1 MSTPHITAMCYQRC
15 QKNINFTLNFNS
27 MSTFESFDGQVIEYV
42 YMKGSKQT
50 LIFLPALGF
59 DWTYWNKSIRYF
71 QSKGYGILA
80 ITLRGHTASRTRL
93 KTIKISD
100 HINDLKL
107 LCSRLNIRKPVLIGA
122 SLGGVVAAQ
131 FKLEEGARG
140 CICINT
146 PFDGVKSIQAY
157 IPVLVFLSQPLIL
170 LDRFKRNDSSTTDF
184 SRSSITNNIVMILKA
199 MTKFNSYGMYLNYL
213 CLKNM
218 KPVLPKGCFAVSSRN
233 DEALK
238 APRKADYFIAGNH
251 NCAISNSEA
260 VNRLLEKIIT
270 K

>member
-1 MSTPHITAMCYQRC
+1 
-15 QKNINFTLNFNS
+15 
-27 MSTFESFDGQVIEYV
+27 MSTFESFDGEVIDYL

-50 LIFLPALGF
+50 LVFLPALGF

-71 QSKGYGILA
+71 QSKGHGILA
-80 ITLRGHTASRTRL
+80 VTLRGHAAGRTRL
-93 KTIKISD
+93 KNIKISD
-100 HINDLKL
+100 HVNDLKL
-107 LCSRLNIRKPVLIGA
+107 LCSRLNIKKPVLIGA

-131 FKLEEGARG
+131 FKLEEGARE

-146 PFDGVKSIQAY
+146 PFDGVKSLQVY
-157 IPVLVFLSQPLIL
+157 IPVLVFLSKPLLL

-184 SRSSITNNIVMILKA
+184 SKSLITNNIIMILKA
-199 MTKFNSYGMYLNYL
+199 LTKFNSYGMYLNYL
-213 CLKNM
+213 CLNGM
-218 KPVLPKGCFAVSSRN
+218 RPVAPKGCIAVSSRN

-260 VNRLLEKIIT
+260 VNRLLGKIIA